1 MTKIYIYCLFDTMDT
16 FIGVYSSIRAVH
28 RDALKLSNRGHSSV
42 YMVYE
47 DSVGAP
53 SLTSLRNVF
62 KGKCDIDVRY
72 RTNSTSIR
80 IYKTKLKE

>member
-1 MTKIYIYCLFDTMDT
+1 M
-16 FIGVYSSIRAVH
+16 GVYSSIRAVH
-28 RDALKLSNRGHSSV
+28 RDALKLANRGHSNV
-42 YMVYE
+42 YMTHN
-47 DSVGAP
+47 DIVGAP

-62 KGKCDIDVRY
+62 KGKCNVDVKY